1 MNDSIW
7 NYVDFSKYDDS
18 LEFKG
23 ACYTCEPVA
32 MLNLELDNQNKDLL
46 AALDLATARLL
57 SACNPD
63 IFTDLM
69 ESAAIAKELRLT
81 FFGVDNGKQQEI
93 NILH

>member
-23 ACYTCEPVA
+23 ECCSCEPVA
-32 MLNLELDNQNKDLL
+32 MLNLELDKQNKDLL

-57 SACNPD
+57 SACNPG

-81 FFGVDNGKQQEI
+81 FFGVDNGKQQEVD
-93 NILH
+93 ILY